1 MDVSR
6 GEIDCSSVSF
16 VGWAFDSGAGDRCAP
31 CTVIDFEHVT
41 FMDCSGISFLV
52 YAHRAAQET
61 DGWLRLARV
70 PQPVQRLLHRRPG
83 RPLADVCHAPGCP
96 PLPLKR
102 PTEAANSTSRRHPP
116 RIPAGQALR
125 TTVPAQGKK
134 GIRWGG
140 RPVLETA
147 A

>member
-1 MDVSR
+1 MDVSPLAVFQHTTPAGVHVLTLS

-16 VGWAFDSGAGDRCAP
+16 VGWAFDSGAGDRCAS

-70 PQPVQRLLHRRPG
+70 PQPVQRLLYIVG
-83 RPLADVCHAPGCP
+83 LGDL
-96 PLPLKR
+96 LPMYATLQ
-102 PTEAANSTSRRHPP
+102 AALPSP
-116 RIPAGQALR
+116 
-125 TTVPAQGKK
+125 
-134 GIRWGG
+134 
-140 RPVLETA
+140 
-147 A
+147 